1 MKRNVLM
8 RNLKVI
14 TVSSMITFIPF
25 SFVNATGLP
34 VVDIAHIGIQNGWW
48 AQDSAEQAIQTGE
61 QIITSAENVL
71 QTVEQVAQTA
81 QQIQMVY
88 NLVKSVSTLGDVTS
102 LVNIGNDLTLQSE
115 EVATLMNTV
124 DGLNYTAATMRQQF
138 ETLYPNG
145 TDWSTY
151 DFNNLKTLRGKWNS
165 TLSQAVGG
173 ALEAQSLINRIKT
186 RNERINSIL
195 NSVQS
200 EDGTVRQLQLTNQL
214 TAALIDSIQD
224 MYQSTVATQRMMAM
238 QQQMLIAEREIKQ
251 EQYTRLVSGYTNAG
265 PAVTVPTSLPPI
277 R

>member
-14 TVSSMITFIPF
+14 TASSMITFVPF
-25 SFVNATGLP
+25 APVNATGLP

-48 AQDSAEQAIQTGE
+48 AQDAAEQAIQTGE

-124 DGLNYTAATMRQQF
+124 DGLNYTAGTMRQQF

-151 DFNNLKTLRGKWNS
+151 DFNNLKSISNERHGIQQQLKDIQVAKSGKV
-165 TLSQAVGG
+165 LGLQKQKIGADKLISQAAQARQTFQSRSPAGLARKALGLGKSGILKSILPLGIASEGLRVGRGLNMSEEESAEQFRRFISDPGG
-173 ALEAQSLINRIKT
+173 AIM
-186 RNERINSIL
+186 
-195 NSVQS
+195 
-200 EDGTVRQLQLTNQL
+200 GTDRPRTL
-214 TAALIDSIQD
+214 
-224 MYQSTVATQRMMAM
+224 
-238 QQQMLIAEREIKQ
+238 
-251 EQYTRLVSGYTNAG
+251 
-265 PAVTVPTSLPPI
+265 
-277 R
+277 